1 VAQVADTI
9 DPEILAKYYPLNA
22 LTRDELELLAEQTL
36 LVRARGGKVL
46 VQCGASDKKAL
57 YLISGKLEL
66 TAGDGRVHY
75 IEEGSA
81 QSLKPISHLDPHR
94 YTVKTLSPT
103 SFIRIDNHIIDN
115 LLEEE
120 NRFGEKVEDLYL
132 NETFINNRLF
142 QDLYEDLVEDRLIIP
157 TLPQV
162 AIKIRRVIDED
173 ADIRKVEA
181 VIQTDPSI
189 AAALLRVANSA
200 LYRTGTPVKTIE
212 QAIIKI
218 GLKMV
223 KNIVFTYSL
232 KDLFRSTHAYI
243 NQRLKNM
250 WTHSA
255 EVAAVSYVL
264 AGKLGRFDPE
274 YALLLGLLHDIGM
287 LPILTYAERYP
298 ELVETPEKID
308 ATIEQLHAEVG
319 SIILDEWHFDEEFA
333 TVARESDDWYR
344 DKHSQ
349 ADYCDLVLIAQLH
362 SFIGKAKANVQQLT
376 GTKTLPPL
384 SDIPAF
390 HKLGLHTEGLQES
403 ISLLADANRQLS
415 EAKQILSL

>member
-9 DPEILAKYYPLNA
+9 DPEILTKYYPLNA

-46 VQCGASDKKAL
+46 VQCGTSDKKAL

-66 TAGDGRVHY
+66 TADDGRVHY

-81 QSLKPISHLDPHR
+81 QSLKPISHLDPHH
-94 YTVKTLSPT
+94 YTVKTLTPA

-132 NETFINNRLF
+132 NETIINNRLF

-162 AIKIRRVIDED
+162 ATKIRRVIDED

-223 KNIVFTYSL
+223 KNVVFTYSL
-232 KDLFRSTHAYI
+232 KDMFRSTHAYI

-255 EVAAVSYVL
+255 EVAAVAYVL
-264 AGKLGRFDPE
+264 ANKLGRFDPE

-333 TVARESDDWYR
+333 TVAREADDWYR
-344 DKHSQ
+344 NKHAQ

-362 SFIGKAKANVQQLT
+362 SFIGKAKAKVQQLT
-376 GTKTLPPL
+376 GTKALPAL

-415 EAKQILSL
+415 AAKQILSL

>member
-1 VAQVADTI
+1 MAQVADTI
-9 DPEILAKYYPLNA
+9 DPEVLAKFYPLNA
-22 LTRDELELLAEQTL
+22 LTHDELELLAEQTL
-36 LVRARGGKVL
+36 LVHARGGKVL

-66 TAGDGRVHY
+66 TASDGRAY
-75 IEEGSA
+75 RIEEGSE

-94 YTVKTLSPT
+94 YTVKTLTSS

-115 LLEEE
+115 LLDEE

-132 NETFINNRLF
+132 NETIINNRLF

-162 AIKIRRVIDED
+162 ATKIRHVIDED

-181 VIQTDPSI
+181 IIQTDPSI

-200 LYRTGTPVKTIE
+200 LYRTGAPVKTIE

-223 KNIVFTYSL
+223 KNVVFTYSL
-232 KDLFRSTHAYI
+232 KDMFRSTHAHI

-264 AGKLGRFDPE
+264 AKKLGKFDPE

-287 LPILTYAERYP
+287 LPILAYAERYP
-298 ELVETPEKID
+298 ELTETQEKID

-333 TVARESDDWYR
+333 TVAREADDWYR
-344 DKHSQ
+344 DKHLK

-362 SFIGKAKANVQQLT
+362 TFIGKAKTNVQQLT
-376 GTKTLPPL
+376 GTKILPPL

-415 EAKQILSL
+415 AAKQILSL

>member
-9 DPEILAKYYPLNA
+9 DPKILANFYPLNA
-22 LTRDELELLAEQTL
+22 LTLDELELLAEQTP
-36 LVRARGGKVL
+36 LVRAKSGKVL

-57 YLISGKLEL
+57 YLVSGKLEL
-66 TAGDGRVHY
+66 TAADGHVHH
-75 IEEGSA
+75 IEEGST
-81 QSLKPISHLDPHR
+81 QSFKPISHLDPHR
-94 YTVKTLSPT
+94 YTVKTLSPAC
-103 SFIRIDNHIIDN
+103 FVRVDNHIIDN

-120 NRFGEKVEDLYL
+120 NRFGEKVEDLYV
-132 NETFINNRLF
+132 NETIINNRLF

-162 AIKIRRVIDED
+162 AVKICRVIDED

-181 VIQTDPSI
+181 IIQTDPSI
-189 AAALLRVANSA
+189 AAALMKVANSA
-200 LYRTGTPVKTIE
+200 LYRIGKPVRTIE

-232 KDLFRSTHAYI
+232 KDMFRSTHTYI
-243 NQRLKNM
+243 NQRLKYM
-250 WTHSA
+250 WMHSA
-255 EVAAVSYVL
+255 EVAAVSFVL
-264 AGKLGRFDPE
+264 ANKLGRFDPE

-308 ATIEQLHAEVG
+308 ATIEQLHADVG
-319 SIILDEWHFDEEFA
+319 GIILSEWHFDEEFA
-333 TVARESDDWYR
+333 TVAREADDWFR
-344 DKHSQ
+344 NPRPN
-349 ADYCDLVLIAQLH
+349 ADYCDLVLMAQLH
-362 SFIGKAKANVQQLT
+362 SFIGKAKSNVQQLT

-384 SDIPAF
+384 SGVPAF
-390 HKLGLHTEGLQES
+390 RKLGLSTDGPHES

-415 EAKQILSL
+415 EAKQILTL